1 MLTKEQKKLA
11 KKELKT
17 WETRVDVMGYFEMP
31 ENYKANTETGKYARF
46 TGFLKEWMIEAL
58 TSKDSNLSI
67 SGDNFPE
74 NWWDVAMKIGSGKK
88 IENTLPSL
96 GDIVDDDDK
105 AVVLDTL
112 LPAYRA
118 LTEKFE
124 KRSVFQ
130 WLFNHSQYTAERD
143 SINALKGVMTSLLN
157 CTPDDINASLAIYKE
172 NIPNSGRS
180 QDTRERYSEYYKV
193 QMKIKRYEETEAAKI
208 GKTVEEWRKIQKEEL
223 DRIDRMNEKAH
234 LRRNYHKDDVKEY
247 LAAKYDK
254 ENGFTDK
261 TIEEYFEEKFRK
273 EEENAKGEN
282 VKDENVKGND
292 IKEPANLDADLFNE
306 SIPIYDDDEANEFNK
321 SFIMDESKV
330 LGDNQQIIK

>member
-1 MLTKEQKKLA
+1 MPTKEQKKLA

-58 TSKDSNLSI
+58 TSKDSNLPLTGRS
-67 SGDNFPE
+67 FPE
-74 NWWDVAMKIGSGKK
+74 NWWNVAMKIGSGKNV
-88 IENTLPSL
+88 ENTLPSL
-96 GDIVDDDDK
+96 GEIVDDDDK

-157 CTPDDINASLAIYKE
+157 CTPDDINASLATYKE
-172 NIPNSGRS
+172 NIPNSGR
-180 QDTRERYSEYYKV
+180 DRDDRIIESEQYKI
-193 QMKIKRYEETEAAKI
+193 QMQIKRYEETEAAKK
-208 GKTVEEWRKIQKEEL
+208 GVTVEQWRELQKAERE
-223 DRIDRMNEKAH
+223 RIDRRDEEWH
-234 LRRNYHKDDVKEY
+234 LKRNYHKDDVKEY

-261 TIEEYFEEKFRK
+261 TIEEYFQEKFRK
-273 EEENAKGEN
+273 EEENANETN
-282 VKDENVKGND
+282 VKEDV
-292 IKEPANLDADLFNE
+292 IKESANVNQNDLE
-306 SIPIYDDDEANEFNK
+306 DSIPLYEPDSESEFDK